1 MENIYTAAEPFYILS
16 KVLGLFPMSKEGPTA
31 KGLFRLKWH
40 GIVSCLVSFIVPIA
54 LIALTIFFDNPDS
67 WLSKVWSI
75 YTNFGTTWSFLN
87 FFFQIIKHESA
98 IKFLDAVN
106 QFDQKVNLSCVDV
119 FLLRDLF

>member
-16 KVLGLFPMSKEGPTA
+16 KAFGLFPMSQEGPTS

-40 GIVSCLVSFIVPIA
+40 GVVSCLVSFMVPIT
-54 LIALTIFFDNPDS
+54 LIVIIIFFANPDT
-67 WLSKVWSI
+67 WLSKVWSV

-87 FFFQIIKHESA
+87 FFYQISKRQSA

-106 QFDQKVNLSCVDV
+106 QFDQKVN
-119 FLLRDLF
+119 